1 MSQDSWPSGLLA
13 YARTPDGQ
21 DCSQTPGVPTHE
33 NAIRGMGLHID
44 AHTQTRKIEEQRG
57 KKKRSN
63 IQGTLR

>member
-1 MSQDSWPSGLLA
+1 
-13 YARTPDGQ
+13 
-21 DCSQTPGVPTHE
+21 
-33 NAIRGMGLHID
+33 MGLHID